1 MDEKKTSELLQVL
14 NSINNKDT
22 LNDYINNKI
31 NSYDT
36 LTLSDYFDAIFK
48 EKNLKKSDVINSTNL
63 NRTYA
68 YQILN
73 GTKKASRNKILQI
86 CIGAKLNLNET
97 QKALT
102 LGNVGNLY
110 AKNPRDSIIIF
121 SLNKGISVLDVND
134 LLFQFEEEILDD
146 EI

>member
-1 MDEKKTSELLQVL
+1 MEEKKTSELLQVL

-73 GTKKASRNKILQI
+73 GTKKASRNKILQL